1 MSATVG
7 MAAKQVSKLDT
18 MKIILTQKP
27 KFSLIQTLNYTRQ
40 LLFSQ
45 MANQSQSITERLML
59 LHKWQIT
66 SKRLTSL

>member
-7 MAAKQVSKLDT
+7 MAAKQVSSLDI

-40 LLFSQ
+40 PLFSQ
-45 MANQSQSITERLML
+45 MANQSQNITEELML
-59 LHKWQIT
+59 LHRWQIT
-66 SKRLTSL
+66 SKKLTS